1 MIRVEWCAPA
11 FAQLEALDRKLA
23 FEIVEK
29 VDVLMTFPESGAPLE
44 SVQQSLRGCRQL
56 VVGRHTRVVYEY
68 DADAGEVWVLAVQ
81 HCRQRLPS
89 ARELKRRRREEEQS
103 SEW

>member
-23 FEIVEK
+23 FEVVEK
-29 VDVLMTFPESGAPLE
+29 VDMLMTFPESGAPLE
-44 SVQQSLRGCRQL
+44 SRHRSLKGCRQL
-56 VVGRHTRVVYEY
+56 IVGRHHRVVYEY
-68 DADAGEVWVLAVQ
+68 DPVAGEVWVLAVQ

-89 ARELKRRRREEEQS
+89 ARELKRRRRMSEEPRE
-103 SEW
+103 